1 MLPLSCDLRR
11 FYYNDAIKI
20 ADHVNMFLTRKTDS
34 NIILYYTID
43 DGDSFSYDF
52 AINPNQ
58 FSSDYVIRFDHY
70 CKLGTDTKYSWYC
83 MWKLG
88 RDGKLN
94 VYY

>member
-1 MLPLSCDLRR
+1 MLPLSYDLRR

-34 NIILYYTID
+34 NIILYYMID
-43 DGDSFSYDF
+43 DGDQFSYDF

-58 FSSDYVIRFDHY
+58 NNSDYVIRFDHY
-70 CKLGTDTKYSWYC
+70 CKLDADTEYSWHC

-88 RDGKLN
+88 RDGKLY